1 MAVAGKEGM
10 LDEQQGTGSLIQNLY
25 YYIQQRLT
33 TDWTTDP
40 GTAILLTI
48 VTCGIYGLYVFYK
61 LFERRD
67 QHFARVANMVNTSM
81 ALLKE
86 KAAAA
91 GKSELIAQEVGQ
103 LEMVQREIY
112 DQSRERGAVLWLLLA
127 IFTGGIGTFIGY
139 YLLMDDFARHDQLEA
154 QYFTLISAALAKIGL
169 ASQASQA
176 APVLPERNFVT
187 FLLLTIV
194 TCGIYGLYWLYILI
208 RDGNDQF
215 ESQVQWEDFI
225 YSALAAR

>member
-1 MAVAGKEGM
+1 MNG
-10 LDEQQGTGSLIQNLY
+10 QQESGSLVQNLY
-25 YYIQQRLT
+25 YYIQQRVT

-67 QHFARVANMVNTSM
+67 LHFARVANMVNTSV
-81 ALLKE
+81 ALLNE
-86 KAAAA
+86 KAAASGKA
-91 GKSELIAQEVGQ
+91 GLIAQEMSQ
-103 LEMVQREIY
+103 MEMVQREVY
-112 DQSRERGAVLWLLLA
+112 EQSRERGAVLWLVLA

-139 YLLMDDFARHDQLEA
+139 YLLMDDFARHDELEA
-154 QYFTLISAALAKIGL
+154 QFFTLTSSALAKLGL

-176 APVLPERNFVT
+176 VPVIPERNFVT
-187 FLLLTIV
+187 FLLLSIV
-194 TCGIYGLYWLYILI
+194 TCGIYGLYWFYVLI
-208 RDGNDQF
+208 QDGNNQF

-225 YSALAAR
+225 YTALAA

>member
-1 MAVAGKEGM
+1 MNG
-10 LDEQQGTGSLIQNLY
+10 QQESGSLVQNLY
-25 YYIQQRLT
+25 YYIQQRVT
-33 TDWTTDP
+33 TDWTTDA

-67 QHFARVANMVNTSM
+67 LHFARVANMVNTSV
-81 ALLKE
+81 ALLNE

-91 GKSELIAQEVGQ
+91 GKAGLIAQEMSQ
-103 LEMVQREIY
+103 IEMVQREVY
-112 DQSRERGAVLWLLLA
+112 EQSRERGAVLWLVLA
-127 IFTGGIGTFIGY
+127 IFTGGIGTIIGY

-154 QYFTLISAALAKIGL
+154 QFFTLTSSALAKLGL

-176 APVLPERNFVT
+176 VPVIPERNFVT
-187 FLLLTIV
+187 FLLLSIV
-194 TCGIYGLYWLYILI
+194 TCGIYGLYWFYVLI
-208 RDGNDQF
+208 QDGNNQF

-225 YSALAAR
+225 YTALAA

>member
-1 MAVAGKEGM
+1 MKGGVVNG
-10 LDEQQGTGSLIQNLY
+10 QQESGSLVQNLY
-25 YYIQQRLT
+25 YYIQQRVT

-67 QHFARVANMVNTSM
+67 LHFARVANMVNTSV
-81 ALLKE
+81 ALLNE
-86 KAAAA
+86 KAAASGKA
-91 GKSELIAQEVGQ
+91 GLIAQEMSQ
-103 LEMVQREIY
+103 MEMVQREVY
-112 DQSRERGAVLWLLLA
+112 EQSRERGAVLWLVLA

-139 YLLMDDFARHDQLEA
+139 YLLMDDFARHDELEA
-154 QYFTLISAALAKIGL
+154 QFFTLTSSALAKLGL

-176 APVLPERNFVT
+176 VPVIPERNFVT
-187 FLLLTIV
+187 FLLLSIV
-194 TCGIYGLYWLYILI
+194 TCGIYGLYWFYVLI
-208 RDGNDQF
+208 QDGNNQF

-225 YSALAAR
+225 YTALAA